1 MKLCRRQFNKAL
13 GALAICSAAAAMPA
27 MAAQSSDALTI
38 GLGGAVTTIDPH
50 FYNAT
55 PNHVIAHSIFDRL
68 VERDPKGN
76 MVPGLA
82 VSWKP
87 ISDTV
92 WEFKLRPGVK
102 WHDGQPFTA
111 DDVVFT
117 FTRARNV
124 PNSPG
129 GFSGFLRDILKAEKV
144 DDLTLHLHTAAPAP
158 NLPRQ
163 LGFVA
168 IVSRHAGEG
177 ATTDQYNSGLKA
189 IGTGPYKF
197 KSYTPGDRVVLERN
211 DDWWGPKQPWATVTI
226 RLITNAASRV
236 GALLAG
242 EVDII
247 DSVPSTDLPSLEKN
261 PAVHV
266 ASIPGMRL
274 IYLALNQREQWG
286 KQWLTDVD
294 GKPLEKNPMQDR
306 KVREALSLAINR
318 EAIADRLMQKTAS
331 ATGQWLPKGSY
342 SYADSVDVPPYDP
355 AKAKALLAEAGFPK
369 GFKLVLQTPNDRY
382 PNDAGIAQAVAQMWS
397 RIGVQTTVDAR
408 PWNTYQ
414 KDRGQYV
421 AALWGWGSPTLEAGY
436 LLSNVLMTPNKEK
449 GVGNFNY
456 GGYSNPELDALT
468 SKALSTLDESQR
480 EKLLIQAVETVARDV
495 PILPLIQLTN
505 FWAMSKRVDFD
516 ARMDERTLPINVTV
530 AQ

>member
-1 MKLCRRQFNKAL
+1 MKLSRRQFSKAF
-13 GALAICSAAAAMPA
+13 GALAMCSAIAAMPT
-27 MAAQSSDALTI
+27 MAAQSSEALTI

-82 VSWKP
+82 ESWKP

-92 WEFKLRPGVK
+92 WEFKLRPDVK
-102 WHDGQPFTA
+102 WHDGEPFTA

-117 FTRARNV
+117 FTRALNV

-129 GFSGFLRDILKAEKV
+129 GFGGFLRDIAKTERV
-144 DDLTLHLHTAAPAP
+144 DDLTLHLHTKEPAP

-168 IVSRHAGEG
+168 IVSQHAGEG
-177 ATTDQYNSGLKA
+177 ATTDQYNSGVKA

-197 KSYTPGDRVVLERN
+197 KRYIPGDRVELERN
-211 DDWWGPKQPWATVTI
+211 DDWWGAEQPWKDVTI
-226 RLITNAASRV
+226 RLITNSASRV
-236 GALLAG
+236 GALLSG

-247 DSVPSTDLPSLEKN
+247 DAVPSTDLPSLEKN
-261 PAVHV
+261 KDIRV
-266 ASIPGMRL
+266 ASVPGMRL
-274 IYLALNQREQWG
+274 LYIALNQRDQWG
-286 KQWLTDVD
+286 AQWLTDAG
-294 GKPLEKNPMQDR
+294 GKALDENPMLDGQ
-306 KVREALSLAINR
+306 VREALSLAINR
-318 EAIADRLMQKTAS
+318 EAIADRLLQKTAV
-331 ATGQWLPKGSY
+331 ATGQWLPEGSY
-342 SYADSVDVPPYDP
+342 SYADSVEVPSYDP
-355 AKAKALLAEAGFPK
+355 EKAKALLAEAGYPK

-397 RIGVQTTVDAR
+397 RIGVETMVDAR

-414 KDRGQYV
+414 KERADYV

-436 LLSNVLMTPNKEK
+436 LLSNVLMTPDKEK

-456 GGYSNPELDALT
+456 GGYSNPKLDQLT
-468 SKALSTLDESQR
+468 VKALSTLDDAQR
-480 EKLLIQAVETVARDV
+480 EKVLIEAVETAARDV
-495 PILPLIQLTN
+495 PILPLVQLTN
-505 FWAMSKRVDFD
+505 FWAMRKEVNFD
-516 ARMDERTLPINVTV
+516 ARMDERTLPINVNV
-530 AQ
+530 AE